1 MHSYFKPPTVVHL
14 VCLDFVI
21 LWAILKYFIKKIF
34 LSTEVIAYIWNYE
47 ILTHLICTLSFPLL
61 KEGIVENLFKWA
73 READQPLRT
82 YSTGL
87 LGGAMENQ
95 DIAANYRDENSQLVR
110 AVS

>member
-1 MHSYFKPPTVVHL
+1 M
-14 VCLDFVI
+14 
-21 LWAILKYFIKKIF
+21 
-34 LSTEVIAYIWNYE
+34 
-47 ILTHLICTLSFPLL
+47 
-61 KEGIVENLFKWA
+61 ENLFKWA

-110 AVS
+110 TILDFFFFLPKIFTCSFLLPELSAVPVAHGIS

>member
-1 MHSYFKPPTVVHL
+1 
-14 VCLDFVI
+14 
-21 LWAILKYFIKKIF
+21 
-34 LSTEVIAYIWNYE
+34 
-47 ILTHLICTLSFPLL
+47 
-61 KEGIVENLFKWA
+61 VENLFKWA

-110 AVS
+110 TILDFFFFA